1 MAFEAAPPHHRATHY
16 LVHMSP
22 AAKLKHRPVFDL
34 LERFADGY
42 ISSSKCRPVCKLS
55 IIKNSSEM
63 RDNVDVHS
71 ISRFRWVCTSCERH
85 SALEVLAS
93 LTHQPTNS
101 PAVSTAVVGCH
112 DFIESLGRA
121 LPKSGTGLIA
131 SFVSLGQNRRLLSLS
146 PTHPTWTNP
155 CLLVCLLAC
164 LLACASVQ
172 IYVNYE
178 GQIFGSGE
186 VLRK

>member
-1 MAFEAAPPHHRATHY
+1 MTWSGLAGAALVCVPSENFVHYVRVGVGSLACRVLGIRLVCIEWLLSHGKRGNAVSFEAAPPHHRATHY

-121 LPKSGTGLIA
+121 LPKA
-131 SFVSLGQNRRLLSLS
+131 AQV
-146 PTHPTWTNP
+146 
-155 CLLVCLLAC
+155 
-164 LLACASVQ
+164 
-172 IYVNYE
+172 
-178 GQIFGSGE
+178 
-186 VLRK
+186 